1 MSDKSW
7 PDAWPPDPDV
17 YNANRTA
24 VPLEELAKIGN
35 QWSAWSMDGS
45 RIIAHHEDLTQLI
58 EWLKEQ
64 GLTSGDVVMEFI
76 PPGGE
81 DWCLL

>member
-1 MSDKSW
+1 MSEKSQ
-7 PDAWPPDPDV
+7 PDGWPPDHDV

-45 RIIAHHEDLTQLI
+45 RIIAHHEDLSQLFELI
-58 EWLKEQ
+58 KEQ
-64 GLTSGDVVMEFI
+64 GLTSGDVIVEFI
-76 PPGGE
+76 PPGGVDE
-81 DWCLL
+81 CLL